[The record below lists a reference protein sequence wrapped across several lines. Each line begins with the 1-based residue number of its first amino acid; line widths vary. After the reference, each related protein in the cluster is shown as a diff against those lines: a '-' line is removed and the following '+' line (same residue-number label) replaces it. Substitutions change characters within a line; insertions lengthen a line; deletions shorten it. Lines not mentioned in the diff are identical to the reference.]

1 MKNFIQPGNV
11 VTLPAPVGG
20 ALSGQALQIGSLFGI
35 AAYTALPGADLE
47 VSLEGVFALPKGAGA
62 LAAGQKVYWDATN
75 LVVTATA
82 TGNTA
87 IGAVIL
93 AVASAALTVR
103 VRLDGVSH

>member
-20 ALSGQALQIGSLFGI
+20 ALSGQAVQIGSLFGV
-35 AAYTALPGADLE
+35 AAYTALQGADLE
-47 VSLEGVFALPKGAGA
+47 VEVVGVFELPKAAGA
-62 LAAGQKVYWDATN
+62 LAAGQKAYWDATN
-75 LVVTATA
+75 KVVTGTA
-82 TGNTA
+82 TGNVA
-87 IGAVIL
+87 IGAVVL